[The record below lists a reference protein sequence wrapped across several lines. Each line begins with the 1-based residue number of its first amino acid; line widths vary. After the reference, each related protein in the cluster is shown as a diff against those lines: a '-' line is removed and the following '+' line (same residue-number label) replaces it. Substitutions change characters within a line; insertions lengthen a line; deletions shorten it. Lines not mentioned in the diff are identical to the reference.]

1 MERRHPEQAAF
12 TRDDPPPPSDDLF
25 PPEEGMPAPTLDY
38 GTGQAPRRQ
47 GWFGRTFG
55 KQSGTQAARP
65 KKVPRRVSKRT
76 SLAPAGSMLWG
87 VGSMGATRAG
97 ELPLARVLSIQAPVA
112 GEVLDAAL
120 KGSPVDRVVQPLLG
134 GVDRYADVGTL
145 LALPL
150 LTMVHSRRPSP
161 ATEGALRMLVTQNL
175 GLLAK
180 GVKAAR
186 KREAELAEAVADL
199 HAELD
204 WDLGDDPVSAILSMI
219 FQPAEPAPS
228 PE

>member
-12 TRDDPPPPSDDLF
+12 SRDDPPPSDDLF
-25 PPEEGMPAPTLDY
+25 PPEGMPAPVLDY
-38 GTGQAPRRQ
+38 GEPPKRQ
-47 GWFGRTFG
+47 GWWSRTFG
-55 KQSGTQAARP
+55 GKQQQTAKP
-65 KKVPRRVSKRT
+65 KRAPRRVSKRT

-87 VGSMGATRAG
+87 VGSMGAARVG

-120 KGSPVDRVVQPLLG
+120 KGSPVDRVVQPLIG

-150 LTMVHSRRPSP
+150 LTMVHSRKPSP
-161 ATEGALRMLVTQNL
+161 ATEAALRMLVTQNL
-175 GLLAK
+175 ALLAK

-186 KREAELAEAVADL
+186 KREAELAEAMADL
-199 HAELD
+199 HTELD
-204 WDLGDDPVSAILSMI
+204 WDLGDDPVSSILTMI
-219 FQPAEPAPS
+219 FQPAEPPP
-228 PE
+228 PEPQ